1 MSSHLKVAGLGVVR
15 GLDEPSILI
24 LQDVVLAGP
33 EVCRNRVRAT
43 LTQVIRAYV
52 GGWSSLDR
60 AVWLDDRVITE
71 GISADSAAVLE
82 DLLGLVE
89 GLQVRAHCQR
99 RVVKPV
105 DLVEV
110 IEPGVALLLVGDL
123 GEDDLQGRHEAEGRR
138 HVGVGLGVDELL
150 AELGRAASGGGVE
163 RRHAVITLVVR
174 VWLLLEHAV
183 EPASALAPAADGHEL
198 GVRGHLLP
206 RLQVCCLVLCH
217 DDRHRQ
223 RRVAPDQRAEQ
234 EDYKGKARSSQA

>member
-89 GLQVRAHCQR
+89 GLQVGAHSQG
-99 RVVKPV
+99 RVIKPV
-105 DLVEV
+105 YLVKV
-110 IEPGVALLLVGDL
+110 VQPGVTLLLVGNL
-123 GEDDLQGRHEAEGRR
+123 GKNDLQRRHQAKCCR
-138 HVGVGLGVDELL
+138 HVGVGLGVDQLL
-150 AELGRAASGGGVE
+150 AEFCRPAHGGGVE

-206 RLQVCCLVLCH
+206 GLQVCCLVLCH
-217 DDRHRQ
+217 DNRHR
-223 RRVAPDQRAEQ
+223 
-234 EDYKGKARSSQA
+234 